1 LRIFLLSLCHPYS
14 PRPHQHCDHPLVPP
28 AFLRDGYLNP
38 MEKRCDP
45 VLGYVFDVRWLLPV
59 ESIVSILWKFARAGG
74 LPGHVL
80 GHLIGADSLLHL
92 GRGAV
97 VSETS
102 RKRAFPSWSDFD

>member
-1 LRIFLLSLCHPYS
+1 
-14 PRPHQHCDHPLVPP
+14 
-28 AFLRDGYLNP
+28 

-92 GRGAV
+92 GRGALRERDKSQACV
-97 VSETS
+97 PVMERFRLTTS
-102 RKRAFPSWSDFD
+102 LPVMLSLRFR